1 MNRCAFFIAALALS
15 LAAQAQRLF
24 PAQALRGEMV
34 VVQAPEVSLNGLPA
48 RLSPGSRIHDQSNLL
63 QLSASLTGQQLSVN
77 YTVDRE
83 GLIQEVW
90 LLTPT
95 ERANR
100 PWPGNPQEAA
110 AWTFDPATQTWTRR

>member
-95 ERANR
+95 ERANQS
-100 PWPGNPQEAA
+100 WPGKPQEAA
-110 AWTFDPATQTWTRR
+110 AWTFDPAAQTWARR